1 MFEKLQKDA
10 GEIYEKFKKEKDEKK
25 KVEYAYDYL
34 GIKDM
39 IYHFVSHD
47 KLLEV
52 PYEIKVAFDKKQK
65 EIQETKRNITEQVYA
80 NLDQLEKI
88 YESFMGSF
96 LKIDFSRVDS
106 RNELG
111 TFDMNILNDF
121 FQEYQ
126 LGEEFQKVMHGER
139 VFMVDDEN
147 IASSVTLKSIGKNY
161 LFLSKNDNFSGMKTL
176 THEMGHLYANNLE
189 NNTQVTTFVDEFMS
203 ILMEH
208 LFLIYSEKDNYAE
221 AHCQAIKDCMTYYM
235 VIRQA
240 YCQVILMKN
249 NPDVFYDMQLNPYY
263 RSTLYRMLSGIPYDD
278 KRETL
283 KLHYYAL
290 GFLLT
295 ATFYEK
301 LKDGRMS
308 LEDIEKFYL
317 INYHSN
323 DLTSLI
329 KNISLTDVED
339 YVINVFNP
347 NTKMKVKK

>member
-25 KVEYAYDYL
+25 KVEYAYDYM
-34 GIKDM
+34 GINDM
-39 IYHFVSHD
+39 IHNFISPF
-47 KLLEV
+47 KMLGV
-52 PYEIKVAFDKKQK
+52 PI
-65 EIQETKRNITEQVYA
+65 EIQEAFASKKQEMREAKQNITNQVYA

-88 YESFMGSF
+88 YESFMSSF

-111 TFDMNILNDF
+111 TFDMNTLKSF
-121 FQEYQ
+121 FEEYH
-126 LGEEFQKVMHGER
+126 LGEDFQKVINEDR
-139 VFMVDDEN
+139 VFMMDRKD
-147 IASSVTLKSIGKNY
+147 IASSATLKSIGKNY
-161 LFLSKNDNFSGMKTL
+161 LFVSKDPYYSGMKTFA
-176 THEMGHLYANNLE
+176 HEMGHLYANNLE
-189 NNTQVTTFVDEFMS
+189 NNTQITTFVDEFMS

-208 LFLIYSEKDNYAE
+208 LFLIYSDSDNHVE
-221 AHCQAIKDCMTYYM
+221 AHYQAIRDCMTYYM
-235 VIRQA
+235 VVRQA
-240 YCQVILMKN
+240 YCQVMLMKFH
-249 NPDVFYDMQLNPYY
+249 PDAFRDMQLNPYY
-263 RSTLYRMLSGIPYDD
+263 LPTLKRISSNMPYDD
-278 KRETL
+278 KLETL